1 MLFFFICTRTKH
13 VYSING
19 PKFGLEVKQLLF
31 PLFRPNTILVKNLET
46 LACVFPFPMLI
57 WVLQQFQCFKIH
69 VAQHWRGR
77 GHITVRTKVWAVNL
91 RNFLKIQEKWCL
103 FQRFL
108 TRIVADDKAAY
119 IKMVTNRKVWLD
131 LRKGKGEAAKFWCN
145 ARCEKV

>member
-1 MLFFFICTRTKH
+1 MQQLLFLVPKKGKEFSQNHGESCNTQTRATNVNKLGDIYIRSIILNELVVLRENQWSKTFYMLFFFICTRTKH

-77 GHITVRTKVWAVNL
+77 GHITVRTKV
-91 RNFLKIQEKWCL
+91 
-103 FQRFL
+103 
-108 TRIVADDKAAY
+108 
-119 IKMVTNRKVWLD
+119 
-131 LRKGKGEAAKFWCN
+131 
-145 ARCEKV
+145 

>member
-57 WVLQQFQCFKIH
+57 WVLQRFQCFKIH
-69 VAQHWRGR
+69 VAQHWGGR

-91 RNFLKIQEKWCL
+91 RNFLKNSREVVSVSTIFDEDCSWWQSCIHKDGRK
-103 FQRFL
+103 QKGL
-108 TRIVADDKAAY
+108 TGF
-119 IKMVTNRKVWLD
+119 T
-131 LRKGKGEAAKFWCN
+131 
-145 ARCEKV
+145 